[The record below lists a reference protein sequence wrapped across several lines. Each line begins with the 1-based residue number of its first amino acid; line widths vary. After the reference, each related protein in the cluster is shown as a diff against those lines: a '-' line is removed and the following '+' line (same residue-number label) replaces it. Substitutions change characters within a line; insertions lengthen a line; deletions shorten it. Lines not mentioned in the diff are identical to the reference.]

1 MRTLISLAALAL
13 GSVGAVGAQA
23 AGTVQVSFVE
33 PDKFADAGRSFD
45 RPANL
50 KTIETHLQDLGQRY
64 LADGQTLS
72 IEVLDVDLAGE
83 LRPSRRSGTDVRVV
97 RGGAD
102 WPRMALRY
110 VLEGGGLPSQRGEDR
125 IADLSY
131 ALRGSSYAN
140 RDPLRYEK
148 RMLDDWFKSRFAPPQ

>member
-1 MRTLISLAALAL
+1 MRTLISFAALAAC
-13 GSVGAVGAQA
+13 AVGIQA

-33 PDKFADAGRSFD
+33 PDKYADAGRSFD

-50 KTIETHLQDLGQRY
+50 RTIEAHLQSLGQRY
-64 LADGQTLS
+64 LADGQVLN

-83 LRPSRRSGTDVRVV
+83 LRPSRRSGSDVRVV

-110 VLEGGGLPSQRGEDR
+110 TLEGSGPPQRGEDR

-131 ALRGSSYAN
+131 QLRVSSYAN
-140 RDPLRYEK
+140 REPLRYEK
-148 RMLDDWFKSRFAPPQ
+148 RMLDDWFKTRFAPPQ